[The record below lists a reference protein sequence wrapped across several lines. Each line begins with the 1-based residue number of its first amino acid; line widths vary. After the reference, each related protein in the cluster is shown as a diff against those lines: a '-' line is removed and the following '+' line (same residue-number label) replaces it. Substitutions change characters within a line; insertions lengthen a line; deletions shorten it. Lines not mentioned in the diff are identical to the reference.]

1 MSEEEFNL
9 LPFNKLDAYLNF
21 VHSKHPFHRPRYS
34 EHTYLNE
41 HKQKDPVLAKNYDRL
56 DIKTD
61 INYNCCRGYVVDV
74 FIAVLLLLSF
84 YAILLCLILACCCY
98 FKVVVACCCITL
110 MLLLMLLLLFSIIVT

>member
-21 VHSKHPFHRPRYS
+21 IHSKHPFHRPRYS

-41 HKQKDPVLAKNYDRL
+41 HKQKDPVLAKIYNRL

-61 INYNCCRGYVVDV
+61 INYCCRGYVVVV
-74 FIAVLLLLSF
+74 FIAVVS
-84 YAILLCLILACCCY
+84 
-98 FKVVVACCCITL
+98 VVVVRFSGVLCESVL
-110 MLLLMLLLLFSIIVT
+110 DLSLLPSLQCWC